1 MGLQITVLLAD
12 VIYVEMLQS
21 TVPVFDKYQDTP
33 NILFFF
39 VVSISLLCICLLIS
53 TYTMFLYHCPEYE
66 ARNFT
71 RTEAR
76 ISRGIAKFFTAMAC
90 GHWNIDVPENTNNI
104 ARKKEIQIDDK
115 DAQMGATKLI
125 EHEKIYEIEDLQ
137 LGLKFY
143 ADMINKLAFFI
154 ISILYVITFFFT
166 FVHMWIRY

>member
-21 TVPVFDKYQDTP
+21 TVPVFDKYTDTP

-66 ARNFT
+66 ARNFS

-90 GHWNIDVPENTNNI
+90 GYWNIDVPENTNNI
-104 ARKKEIQIDDK
+104 AGKKKFKLMIKIHKWELRSWSNTKIS
-115 DAQMGATKLI
+115 TKL
-125 EHEKIYEIEDLQ
+125 KIFNWDWNSMQI
-137 LGLKFY
+137 
-143 ADMINKLAFFI
+143 
-154 ISILYVITFFFT
+154 
-166 FVHMWIRY
+166 W